1 MARKN
6 PVATI
11 GNDIRNLFDDLYSS
25 FFSQEHCLPSP
36 TTCPARAQNGAAPQP
51 QGSPASHYSAF
62 SGHPARPAPRS
73 AFSLVQ
79 WTRSFAFAARGL
91 NYPGYAFDG
100 EETPERILDLLGQS
114 FREWMCAPLP
124 GRLYSL
130 HVERHPLPEASQDG
144 GESFFYTA
152 CCIDAEGAFMPIGAW
167 IFGPGDGEAC
177 AHIACSLQQRG
188 VQDVLFVCAQT
199 DLRDRGYFTVFFPSA
214 LFAGNALQLLQPGAP
229 RNKERDFVLF
239 LCRGFGKGVKDSP
252 QEEMRR
258 AEAVCREV
266 SPDWEALARD
276 ASSIIQN
283 LCGRYAFGVRL
294 ILLPTPECIAQ
305 YRMPLA
311 ATLAAKFDQPATAL
325 LHYFSGFALK
335 LWTRKLQTR
344 SWSYVRPALA
354 QIPLFKDRL
363 DPLPPARDARAFFG
377 VREA

>member
-6 PVATI
+6 PVATLS
-11 GNDIRNLFDDLYSS
+11 NDIRNLFDDLYSS

-36 TTCPARAQNGAAPQP
+36 TTCPALAQNGAPL
-51 QGSPASHYSAF
+51 PAVC
-62 SGHPARPAPRS
+62 GHPARPAPRP

-91 NYPGYAFDG
+91 NYPGYVFDG
-100 EETPERILDLLGQS
+100 EETPERILDLLRQS
-114 FREWMCAPLP
+114 FRDWMCAPLP

-130 HVERHPLPEASQDG
+130 HVERHPLPGASQDG

-167 IFGPGDGEAC
+167 IFDSSDGEAY
-177 AHIACSLQQRG
+177 AHIATSLQQRG

-199 DLRDRGYFTVFFPSA
+199 DWRNRGYFSVFFPRSA
-214 LFAGNALQLLQPGAP
+214 FAGNALQLLQPGAP
-229 RNKERDFVLF
+229 RNKERDFYLF
-239 LCRGFGKGVKDSP
+239 LCRGLGKGVKDSP

-276 ASSIIQN
+276 ASRIIQN

-294 ILLPTPECIAQ
+294 LLLPTPECIAQ

-311 ATLAAKFDQPATAL
+311 ATLATRFDQPATAL

-335 LWTRKLQTR
+335 LGFFSNVLKLFYFSAASAPSAPSVVQ
-344 SWSYVRPALA
+344 SG
-354 QIPLFKDRL
+354 
-363 DPLPPARDARAFFG
+363 RAFAAAF
-377 VREA
+377 